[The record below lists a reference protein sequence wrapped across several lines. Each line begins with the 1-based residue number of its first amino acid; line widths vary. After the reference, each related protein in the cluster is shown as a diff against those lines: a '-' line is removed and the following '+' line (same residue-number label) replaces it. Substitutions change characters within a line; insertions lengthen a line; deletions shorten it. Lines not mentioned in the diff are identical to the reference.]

1 MALYDRFSRLRSQRP
16 ASAGSGADL
25 NKRLLTQLSPRR
37 TPSWRQLRYLPSVLS
52 RIEQR
57 VAVGLAIVS
66 FAALAVIAVRV
77 WQLHIV
83 SMPARGG
90 EYIEGLVGAPT
101 YINPLFASANEVD
114 LDLTRLVYSGLM
126 RTTPE
131 GTVVPDLAETVESSE
146 DGKAIT
152 AVLREG
158 LRFHDGKPLT
168 TDDIL
173 FTFEAIQNPDYKSP
187 YAGSFKG
194 VIITAPDERT
204 VTFTLSEPYA
214 PFLAALTV
222 GILPAHLWRD
232 VPPQNA
238 NLAEFNLKPV
248 GSGPYKFK
256 AFSRDRVGT
265 IRSYTFE
272 RFSENGGSGPF
283 INRVAFRFFPDFD
296 SAVEA
301 YRSRQI
307 DGLGFAPTTL
317 RDRLR
322 GRHDANEY
330 PLALPQYTALFFNQ
344 KRVEALKDP
353 QVREALTVSLDR
365 ERMIADALEGA
376 GEIVDGPVFSG
387 FAGVTST
394 PPHAAFDPDKA
405 AQILE
410 KAGWALPEGGGP
422 RVKVTKDSRG
432 RVTATTT
439 LAFTIVTAQRDETS
453 IAAKAVADTWRA
465 LGVDVKVEEVE
476 AARIQR
482 DVLRSHAYDVLL
494 YGQILGRDPDPLPFW
509 HSAHAVDGGF
519 NLALYANRNADALLE
534 AARKEQDAEKRGMLY
549 TQFANLVVSERA
561 AIFLYRPVYPYFVT
575 TAVKGVRADEIAV
588 PADRFAGIADW
599 YIKTRKGW
607 R

>member
-1 MALYDRFSRLRSQRP
+1 MALSDRFSRLRSQPRQG
-16 ASAGSGADL
+16 AAGADL

-37 TPSWRQLRYLPSVLS
+37 TPSWRQLRYLPTVLS
-52 RIEQR
+52 RAER
-57 VAVGLAIVS
+57 CAAAGLLVVAFV
-66 FAALAVIAVRV
+66 ALATIGVRV
-77 WQLHIV
+77 WQLHVV

-101 YINPLFASANEVD
+101 YINPLYASANEVD
-114 LDLTRLVYSGLM
+114 LDLTRLVYNGLM

-131 GTVVPDLAETVESSE
+131 GTVVPDLAETVELSE
-146 DGKAIT
+146 DGKTVT
-152 AVLREG
+152 AFLREG
-158 LRFHDGKPLT
+158 VRFHDGQTLT

-173 FTFEAIQNPDYKSP
+173 FTFEAIQNPAYKSP

-194 VIITAPDERT
+194 VTITAPDERT
-204 VTFTLSEPYA
+204 VTFTLTEPYA
-214 PFLAALTV
+214 PFLTALTV

-232 VPPQNA
+232 VPPSSA
-238 NLAEFNLKPV
+238 NLAEFNLKPI

-272 RFSENGGSGPF
+272 RFADNGSSAPF
-283 INRVAFRFFPDFD
+283 IGRVAFRFFPDFD

-301 YRSRQI
+301 YRNRQI

-322 GRHDANEY
+322 GRHDANEF

-344 KRVEALKDP
+344 KRVEALKDS

-365 ERMIADALEGA
+365 DRIIADALLGA
-376 GEIVDGPVFSG
+376 GELVDGPVFPG

-405 AQILE
+405 AQLLE
-410 KAGWALPEGGGP
+410 KAGWALPENSGP
-422 RVKVTKDSRG
+422 RVKQTKDSRG

-439 LAFTIVTAQRDETS
+439 LALTLVTVQRDETS
-453 IAAKAVADTWRA
+453 AAAKTVADTWRA
-465 LGVDVKVEEVE
+465 LGVDVKVEEVP
-476 AARIQR
+476 AARMQR
-482 DVLRSHAYDVLL
+482 DILRPHAYDVLL

-509 HSAHAVDGGF
+509 HSGHAVEGGL

-534 AARKEQDAEKRGMLY
+534 EARKEQDAEKRGMLY
-549 TQFANLVVSERA
+549 TKFADLVVTERA
-561 AIFLYRPVYPYFVT
+561 AAFLYRPVYPYFVT
-575 TAVKGVRADEIAV
+575 TAVKGIRADEIAV

>member
-1 MALYDRFSRLRSQRP
+1 MVVGLLVVACAGLAVMGARVWKLHVVSVP
-16 ASAGSGADL
+16 AS
-25 NKRLLTQLSPRR
+25 
-37 TPSWRQLRYLPSVLS
+37 
-52 RIEQR
+52 
-57 VAVGLAIVS
+57 
-66 FAALAVIAVRV
+66 
-77 WQLHIV
+77 
-83 SMPARGG
+83 GG

-131 GTVVPDLAETVESSE
+131 GTVVPDLAESVEISE
-146 DGKAIT
+146 DGKTVT
-152 AVLREG
+152 AQLREG
-158 LRFHDGKPLT
+158 LHFHDGQTLT

-173 FTFEAIQNPDYKSP
+173 FTFEAIQNPAYKSP

-194 VIITAPDERT
+194 VTIAAPDART

-214 PFLAALTV
+214 PFLTALTV

-232 VPPQNA
+232 VPPSSA
-238 NLAEFNLKPV
+238 NLAEFNLKPI

-272 RFSENGGSGPF
+272 RFVENDGSGPF
-283 INRVAFRFFPDFD
+283 IGRVAFRFFPDYE

-301 YRSRQI
+301 YRNRQI

-322 GRHDANEY
+322 GRHDANEF

-344 KRVEALKDP
+344 KRVEALKDS

-365 ERMIADALEGA
+365 ERIIADALDGA
-376 GEIVDGPVFSG
+376 GELVDGPVFPG

-405 AQILE
+405 AQLLE
-410 KAGWALPEGGGP
+410 KSGWALPENGGP
-422 RVKVTKDSRG
+422 RVKSTKDSKG

-439 LAFTIVTAQRDETS
+439 LALTIVTAERDETS
-453 IAAKAVADTWRA
+453 LAAKAVADTWRA
-465 LGVDVKVEEVE
+465 LGVDVKVEEIP
-476 AARIQR
+476 AARMQR
-482 DVLRSHAYDVLL
+482 DILRPHAYDVLL
-494 YGQILGRDPDPLPFW
+494 YGQILSRDPDPLPFW
-509 HSAHAVDGGF
+509 HSTHAVEGGM
-519 NLALYANRNADALLE
+519 NLALYANRNADVLLE
-534 AARKEQDAEKRGMLY
+534 EARKEQDAEKRGMLY

-561 AIFLYRPVYPYFVT
+561 AVFLYRPVYPYFVT